1 MTNYQVTGPLAIV
14 KGKDGKIRYCY
25 TGSPIPSD
33 IDDEQVQRL
42 VVDGLVSE
50 VGDDGNVVDPSKQST
65 EIPSGAPVARPS
77 QVAPKSAW
85 VDYAVSRGMDRRKAE
100 SLDKREL
107 IDAFPAE

>member
-1 MTNYQVTGPLAIV
+1 MANYQVTGPLAIV

-25 TGSPIPSD
+25 TGSPIPGD

-50 VGDDGNVVDPSKQST
+50 VGDDGNVVDPSEQST
-65 EIPSGAPVARPS
+65 EAPSVARPS